1 MKAKLFLLM
10 ISILS
15 LSAPAQSSEA
25 LSDDLKNEI
34 SKDLQINFAQKI
46 QDAASLNTEEE
57 SVLSAKDQKV
67 MMKALYA
74 GVEGPLSLAG
84 VHISEPQFYSKVG
97 KLLLAG
103 AKYGVLPAAITI
115 GFFKRA
121 ELIVGKTFA
130 TELNFYL
137 DHGVL
142 KVSTYDLNTLQ
153 VGLSASAK
161 LGYYVAL
168 CYGACTG
175 GDGKGAYVGI
185 DADVVYGA
193 GANIYIEVGVDT
205 TDFYKARKIGQSYS
219 MAELY
224 EAKAVYIGAGIDV
237 GVGVGFSMGFTDYDL
252 KSDREIIDLYAIMD
266 KLDFGARV
274 RQSFNRARLFSTAP
288 RLH

>member
-1 MKAKLFLLM
+1 MKAKWTLLM
-10 ISILS
+10 MCILC
-15 LSAPAQSSEA
+15 LSVPVQASEVLSEEFKSEIA
-25 LSDDLKNEI
+25 L
-34 SKDLQINFAQKI
+34 DLQTNFAQKL
-46 QDAASLNTEEE
+46 QNAASMTTDEE
-57 SVLSAKDQKV
+57 SVLSAKDQKI
-67 MMKALYA
+67 MLKALYT
-74 GVEGPLSLAG
+74 GVEGPLSMAG
-84 VHISEPQFYSKVG
+84 VHISESQFYSKVG

-103 AKYGVLPAAITI
+103 AKYGVMPAAVTI

-137 DHGVL
+137 DQGIL

-175 GDGKGAYVGI
+175 GDGKGAYVGV

-205 TDFYKARKIGQSYS
+205 TDFYKARKLSQSYS
-219 MAELY
+219 MSELY

-237 GVGVGFSMGFTDYDL
+237 GVGVGFSMGFTNYDL
-252 KSDREIIDLYAIMD
+252 KSDLEIIDLYAIMN
-266 KLDFGARV
+266 KPDFGVRV
-274 RQSFNRARLFSTAP
+274 RQAFNRARLFSAAP